1 MGPKKKADDGEDL
14 SIDQF
19 WKNYK
24 KNLAS
29 LDTPMCKAVKEQHER
44 YLEDGEPI
52 QKFHI
57 WEQIGWQGVQAVM
70 QSLRTVN
77 YPHTRSI
84 RLWKTHCED
93 EGVRC
98 VCMYI
103 NNCN

>member
-24 KNLAS
+24 KNLAN
-29 LDTPMCKAVKEQHER
+29 LDTPMCKSVKESHER

-57 WEQIGWQGVQAVM
+57 WEQIGWQGV
-70 QSLRTVN
+70 
-77 YPHTRSI
+77 
-84 RLWKTHCED
+84 
-93 EGVRC
+93 
-98 VCMYI
+98 
-103 NNCN
+103 